1 MNNLLVQNRYVHNKL
16 NNSMD
21 YHSKSIGKSTKRELN
36 YLLSKIDETYG
47 QKRFKLNFFDVQLH
61 TMENRPQEFRSSFK
75 NRHLKKIMKKEQI
88 FVKDY
93 QMSKKKD
100 YYKENANFNSSK
112 IMKTELDYNNKK
124 PTDITRYFKNN
135 ISLLNEHSSEI
146 ESHLDALWKNLGV
159 NENYIY
165 NFNVYKNML
174 NNPEEK
180 NMFILNEIENLEQFK
195 DVLNNLSKNINIREK
210 KLVEL
215 KNLFYKINQENDL
228 FNMKKIL
235 NESYSNIISYI
246 ESSIKIVEYYL
257 SFKDITNQGNAR
269 NIKFNEEIV
278 KKNFGINKY
287 DDNYLLKMKTDT
299 NFINISKMNEFK
311 LNTSAFDLFKADPFL
326 TCLYT
331 LIQMP
336 FEMKEKAKYCQYY
349 LIQEGIFESLN
360 KNRKNPQSHITIDAG
375 ISQDNG
381 NLDISYYSGKL
392 DEFIPLY
399 SEYFEKIP
407 EEQKLTFNLQ
417 QEPNKYFEHNYYP
430 KIIICKD
437 KATDLIKGICIYSVL
452 FKRNEKQTN
461 KIIIEHISSYNQEEM
476 ENIITNILEFI
487 KNNNIFKTD
496 KALNAEI
503 VINLY
508 YNSENEKSEIDKNI
522 KNFIEKKLKF
532 KSEKPEE
539 TSEGVKYQKM
549 KQIITN
555 NNNNDNDEDH
565 ENNNSDLCS
574 NFFIKDDFTVN
585 LVEKI
590 IDNDVNSSDF
600 NIRNLN
606 PFNIVYIIY
615 LMKKIY
621 GIKNSFDY
629 LLNKLNKFSTK
640 KNLLLEEAS
649 NDIAMSLVLNDNFNN
664 DLNINSFV
672 KDLQNISKCITGN
685 LNNELDLVTKL
696 NIFPLFDGC
705 MSVKYNNYFYN
716 RIECN
721 NIKLFNEKNT
731 KQTFYLLN
739 TVNDEKISMLIS
751 SNLNDNFKHKY
762 LLKSNKNKEEHF
774 NIKLNFEDIYNNLE
788 EIKSDGKS
796 DNKYIYIPAFSL
808 EQKYEQKNVENSNE
822 DMKNV
827 INSFNE
833 ECKIEFLTEEL
844 IAKRNKKV
852 SNNFEFNISK
862 EELKNKKEYLIDDEF
877 IIFILD
883 SELME
888 KIGIIPIMS
897 INVLKN
903 NFIDDTIV

>member
-1 MNNLLVQNRYVHNKL
+1 
-16 NNSMD
+16 
-21 YHSKSIGKSTKRELN
+21 
-36 YLLSKIDETYG
+36 
-47 QKRFKLNFFDVQLH
+47 
-61 TMENRPQEFRSSFK
+61 
-75 NRHLKKIMKKEQI
+75 MKKEQI

-93 QMSKKKD
+93 KMSKKKD

-112 IMKTELDYNNKK
+112 VMKTELEYNNKK

-165 NFNVYKNML
+165 NFNLYKNML
-174 NNPEEK
+174 SNPEEK

-336 FEMKEKAKYCQYY
+336 FEMKEKAKYCQFY

-417 QEPNKYFEHNYYP
+417 QEPNKYLEHNYYP

-487 KNNNIFKTD
+487 KNNNIFKTY

-539 TSEGVKYQKM
+539 TSGRVKYQKM

-590 IDNDVNSSDF
+590 IGNNVNSSDF

-606 PFNIVYIIY
+606 PFNIVYIIC

-621 GIKNSFDY
+621 GIKNNFDY

-685 LNNELDLVTKL
+685 LNNELDLGTKL

-716 RIECN
+716 RIECR

-731 KQTFYLLN
+731 KQMFYLLN
-739 TVNDEKISMLIS
+739 IVNDEKISMLIS
-751 SNLNDNFKHKY
+751 SNLNDNFKNKY
-762 LLKSNKNKEEHF
+762 LLKSDKNKEEHF
-774 NIKLNFEDIYNNLE
+774 NIKLNFEDIYHNLE

-852 SNNFEFNISK
+852 SNNFEINIT
-862 EELKNKKEYLIDDEF
+862 EAELKNKKEYLIDDEF

-883 SELME
+883 SGIME